1 MKANFYNKLIKYLN
15 TFNFKYVNYFASDKK
30 IIIVAKKPHRYYIE
44 EFIYINK
51 PKTNKLQIIIK
62 DE

>member
-1 MKANFYNKLIKYLN
+1 MRISFYDKLIAHLN
-15 TFNFKYVNYFASDKK
+15 TYDFKNVDYYATNKK
-30 IIIVAKKPHRYYIE
+30 IIIVAKKPYQYRII

-51 PKTNKLQIIIK
+51 PKTNKLKIIIV